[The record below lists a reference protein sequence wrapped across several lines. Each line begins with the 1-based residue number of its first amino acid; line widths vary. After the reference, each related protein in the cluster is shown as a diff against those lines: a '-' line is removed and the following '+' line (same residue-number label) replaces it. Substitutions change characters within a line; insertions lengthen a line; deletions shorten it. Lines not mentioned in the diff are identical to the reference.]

1 MDKSRFTVAVI
12 AGGDSRRYKS
22 EKALAKFRNRTLLEH
37 MVEIGRTMTDN
48 VLVIVSDDEQKER
61 FGAYIDSDRIKT
73 DPEDSVKCALTGAL
87 TAFEFT
93 ETQHVLLLPVDSPL
107 ANVRLLRSL
116 VGLADSHGAVVP
128 SWPNGYIEPLHS
140 VYLAEHAYK
149 KGLEVVE
156 NGKTKMRDFLEALSN
171 VLYISTEVLK
181 VHDPELKTFSNINT
195 ERDLR
200 ELQKQTNQRN

>member
-1 MDKSRFTVAVI
+1 ML
-12 AGGDSRRYKS
+12 AGGNSKRFKS
-22 EKALAKFRNRTLLEH
+22 EKALAKFKGRILLEH
-37 MVEIGRTMTDN
+37 MVDIGRTLTDS
-48 VLVIVSDDEQKER
+48 VFVVVSDEEQRESYS
-61 FGAYIDSDRIKT
+61 AYIDSAFIKT
-73 DPEDSVKCALTGAL
+73 DPDGSVQCALTGAL

-116 VGLADSHGAVVP
+116 VGLADGHGAVVP

-140 VYLAEHAYK
+140 VYLAEHAYER
-149 KGLEVVE
+149 GLEVME
-156 NGKTKMRDFLEALSN
+156 KGTAKMRDFLEALSN
-171 VLYISTEVLK
+171 VLYVSTEVLK

-200 ELQKQTNQRN
+200 ELQKQTKQEN